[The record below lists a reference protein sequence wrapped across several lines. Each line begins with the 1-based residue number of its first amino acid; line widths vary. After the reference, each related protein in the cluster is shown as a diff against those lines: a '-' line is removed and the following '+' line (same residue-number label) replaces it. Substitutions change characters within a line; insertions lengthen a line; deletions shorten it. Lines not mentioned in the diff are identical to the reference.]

1 MLKLGE
7 PVGVAMITVV
17 VLSLAGCA
25 PPANNGVADAQFI
38 ALHGSDPKALDD
50 RFGADSE
57 VACSSGSDDY
67 LRSIAAHE
75 FKWSDD
81 AKGFT
86 GTKFAKFSTLS
97 AGVGLLTDVSDRALL
112 SNGFGAFDPVTFYC
126 LYDAGAKKVVRYSAD
141 DPGLG
146 IARTAADR
154 NPNVSAATV
163 NDNSAPSAP
172 ASAPISFDKPA
183 VPTSIENTYDPGSGI
198 ARTAADTNP
207 NVSAAT
213 VNDNSALSAPASAP
227 ISFDKPA
234 VPTSIENTYCQM
246 GECLWEQ
253 IVTVTDLTM
262 HGNDVLRKVVIRQ
275 TGTET
280 PESQN
285 YPNKLPL
292 GKHDWKTRTSY
303 FLCSLSRPAA
313 IDWDSDTKDWMV
325 TQLTVVSPF
334 GYMRGTTTNYKRA
347 CHGIKPGSNLDQHP
361 DQLGYVD
368 RDDVSQPHVKQL
380 ADVIN

>member
-163 NDNSAPSAP
+163 NDNSA
-172 ASAPISFDKPA
+172 
-183 VPTSIENTYDPGSGI
+183 
-198 ARTAADTNP
+198 
-207 NVSAAT
+207 
-213 VNDNSALSAPASAP
+213 LSAPASAP

-280 PESQN
+280 PESQD